1 MHSSLPVLPEH
12 RLVHKNTARIQLNH
26 MPFSVMAC
34 CIAKSQCRVVV
45 VEARVVTA
53 GVVES

>member
-1 MHSSLPVLPEH
+1 MLF
-12 RLVHKNTARIQLNH
+12 T
-26 MPFSVMAC
+26 VMAYR
-34 CIAKSQCRVVV
+34 IAKSQCRVVV